1 MIKVMIRTIIIAV
14 LFALANNLTAQI
26 DSVSAEP
33 SPKGI
38 YLFVSGE
45 ALHPE
50 QPTQEGVVEARVLR
64 TIEDENDF
72 EEIGMLKRA
81 DNYEDFVDIVGE
93 NFISEIRQ
101 TTDFQKPDS
110 LWNYLSS
117 NRILREYGFLNY
129 NLDFLIAMGGTY
141 LDKEVKQNN
150 FYRYRVEYLDS
161 DGNVVKSETSEAVS
175 PGEKPDISKPQLVSI
190 DEQDTTITVKWKGDF
205 KPNSQAFFGRV
216 YKKADGQDRFRAVDE
231 LIFAANSD
239 TGVVYKFS
247 DNDLEPEKAFQ
258 YYVEPLNFVRQ
269 PGPASDTVTA
279 YSIDFAN
286 LPLMGQVSAK
296 DTGGGIFLSWEK
308 IPQKPY
314 LTGIQIQRS
323 RHSDSG
329 YVGLDTVDIG
339 KTTYLDDRLVA
350 YVTYHYSFKILS
362 IRENDAPPSAYTSA
376 AYKNKSAPPD
386 APRDLTAEQDGEN
399 IRLNWEKSASP
410 NIYAY
415 YVYRGISSADSLE
428 VVSPA
433 LRDTTTFL
441 DTTDFLDGRTNYT
454 YGVKA
459 VNYNKL
465 RSDFSSFV
473 TIRPNRKVI
482 PSVPFGISGYVDG
495 SRIRLNWKDMQSFD
509 NAVTGYNLYRR
520 TSSKIGEFRNKPPA
534 SKTADTLGFTKVNTN
549 PIQKTYY
556 DDNQINRGENYQYAI
571 STVDE
576 FGVESELSQI
586 SEFTIRELP
595 LDAPSRVSGRT
606 VESGE
611 FYFYSVS
618 TISSGRESER
628 SEETGVKAE

>member
-1 MIKVMIRTIIIAV
+1 MQKIR
-14 LFALANNLTAQI
+14 
-26 DSVSAEP
+26 
-33 SPKGI
+33 
-38 YLFVSGE
+38 
-45 ALHPE
+45 
-50 QPTQEGVVEARVLR
+50 
-64 TIEDENDF
+64 
-72 EEIGMLKRA
+72 
-81 DNYEDFVDIVGE
+81 
-93 NFISEIRQ
+93 
-101 TTDFQKPDS
+101 
-110 LWNYLSS
+110 
-117 NRILREYGFLNY
+117 
-129 NLDFLIAMGGTY
+129 
-141 LDKEVKQNN
+141 
-150 FYRYRVEYLDS
+150 
-161 DGNVVKSETSEAVS
+161 
-175 PGEKPDISKPQLVSI
+175 
-190 DEQDTTITVKWKGDF
+190 
-205 KPNSQAFFGRV
+205 
-216 YKKADGQDRFRAVDE
+216 
-231 LIFAANSD
+231 
-239 TGVVYKFS
+239 
-247 DNDLEPEKAFQ
+247 
-258 YYVEPLNFVRQ
+258 
-269 PGPASDTVTA
+269 
-279 YSIDFAN
+279 
-286 LPLMGQVSAK
+286 
-296 DTGGGIFLSWEK
+296 GGIFLSWEK

-386 APRDLTAEQDGEN
+386 APRDLTAEQEGEN

-465 RSDFSSFV
+465 RRYFSSFV

-482 PSVPFGISGYVDG
+482 PPVPFGISGYVDG

-606 VESGE
+606 VNEGIEILWNPVVKDEVTGYAVYRRTRNQSQPEKIAEAGQNEQSYTDRTVESGE